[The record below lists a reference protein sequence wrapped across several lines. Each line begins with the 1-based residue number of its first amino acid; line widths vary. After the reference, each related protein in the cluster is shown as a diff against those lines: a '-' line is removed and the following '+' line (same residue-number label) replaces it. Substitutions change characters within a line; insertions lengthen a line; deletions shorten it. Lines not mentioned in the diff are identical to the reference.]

1 MMRKLR
7 EKFTKW
13 YFRKGYTFGYDF
25 NGVETVGGDD
35 IFPAMPTSMPR
46 AVWNCP
52 WYVKPFLFL
61 FSPSVY
67 QMEWSNEYIVK
78 GFMEGLAKGLELK
91 ETTEEDG
98 E

>member
-1 MMRKLR
+1 MMKRLR
-7 EKFTKW
+7 RKFTEW

-25 NGVETVGGDD
+25 TGIETIGGDD

-61 FSPSVY
+61 FSPSIY
-67 QMEWSNEYIVK
+67 FCEITKSFAED
-78 GFMEGLAKGLELK
+78 FAKGLSKGL
-91 ETTEEDG
+91 EENDKL
-98 E
+98 